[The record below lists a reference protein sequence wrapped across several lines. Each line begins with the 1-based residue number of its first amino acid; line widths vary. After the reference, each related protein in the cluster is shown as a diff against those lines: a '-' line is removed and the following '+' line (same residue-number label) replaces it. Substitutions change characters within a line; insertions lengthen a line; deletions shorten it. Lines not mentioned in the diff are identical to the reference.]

1 MSNYVQTTD
10 GVVGPQR
17 SWKACSQLVSG
28 HVKSWLSSPA
38 SEMWALSPVLQGPS
52 FSATHPLA
60 LGPPGLSKVPQN
72 CILGQRDCRWKI

>member
-17 SWKACSQLVSG
+17 GWKACSQLVSG

-52 FSATHPLA
+52 FSATHTPHPGTPWSLQSTSKLY
-60 LGPPGLSKVPQN
+60 LGPKRL
-72 CILGQRDCRWKI
+72 